1 MAKNRVAELQVQ
13 IASIN
18 EAQGVGALPVANVGI
33 NGSVATYTAIAN
45 AAGGSGDG
53 TSEYIS
59 SATGFK
65 AFKLQMVSD
74 VAIEAD
80 KLLMVG
86 WSTTESAQAAVTTV
100 LDALRT
106 DLGSPD
112 GTGHANTMVF
122 CNPADLPWIY
132 WDGTTTIKTISV
144 ASQGTDNYD
153 VAIITVA

>member
-33 NGSVATYTAIAN
+33 NGSVATYTLVAN
-45 AAGGSGDG
+45 AAAGSGDAA
-53 TSEYIS
+53 TEYVS
-59 SATGFK
+59 SASGFK
-65 AFKLQMVSD
+65 AFRLQMVSD

-86 WSTTESAQAAVTTV
+86 WSTTAAAQATVTGV

-112 GTGHANTMVF
+112 GTG
-122 CNPADLPWIY
+122 W
-132 WDGTTTIKTISV
+132 
-144 ASQGTDNYD
+144 
-153 VAIITVA
+153 

>member
-33 NGSVATYTAIAN
+33 NGSVATYTLVAN
-45 AAGGSGDG
+45 AAAGSGDAA
-53 TSEYIS
+53 TEFVS

-86 WSTTESAQAAVTTV
+86 WSTTATAQAAVTTV

-106 DLGSPD
+106 ALGTPD
-112 GTGHANTMVF
+112 GAGHSNVMVF

-153 VAIITVA
+153 VALITVA